1 MKAKTVSFP
10 LNNLPRPT
18 PERLAE
24 LEWLDALPDEH
35 IDTSDIP
42 EQTETQLA
50 EMRRRE
56 SCRTTK

>member
-10 LNNLPRPT
+10 LNNLPGPT

-24 LEWLDALPDEH
+24 IDWLDALPDEQ

-42 EQTETQLA
+42 ELTETQLA
-50 EMRRRE
+50 EIRRRE
-56 SCRTTK
+56 SCRTIK